1 MVVDAGI
8 PPLKPWGECQAINL
22 RDELQKYKK
31 GQTAGS
37 GIQRYAY
44 TRTCNR
50 INQYYMSATGQ
61 RVAKRIVDGAFPY
74 DIPDKDGK
82 MNNRKGK

>member
-1 MVVDAGI
+1 MQES
-8 PPLKPWGECQAINL
+8 PRFSRGENVKQSICVMNCKNTKGGQA
-22 RDELQKYKK
+22 
-31 GQTAGS
+31 TGS
-37 GIQRYAY
+37 SIQRYAY

-74 DIPDKDGK
+74 DIPDKGGK
-82 MNNRKGK
+82 MIYRKGKLQT